1 VADRRLLAVRPVRGG
16 RLPPRRRQ
24 PGRRAGTPG
33 MPGPATAPQPPSA
46 ITTIS
51 GRSESGRLTVEP
63 PTIRRIR
70 RVKMRS
76 VYYGVCDIGQVA
88 SEAIGW
94 LDGPP
99 PPSPVLLW
107 LPLCGCGY
115 LGEEQRPPV
124 RATAWWPSLLL
135 AAELGFWGLGSCL
148 RGRLGGTV
156 RNAFAL
162 RDSARSCRLW
172 HLMGVFLAPAA
183 RKASG

>member
-1 VADRRLLAVRPVRGG
+1 
-16 RLPPRRRQ
+16 
-24 PGRRAGTPG
+24 
-33 MPGPATAPQPPSA
+33 
-46 ITTIS
+46 
-51 GRSESGRLTVEP
+51 
-63 PTIRRIR
+63 
-70 RVKMRS
+70 MRS